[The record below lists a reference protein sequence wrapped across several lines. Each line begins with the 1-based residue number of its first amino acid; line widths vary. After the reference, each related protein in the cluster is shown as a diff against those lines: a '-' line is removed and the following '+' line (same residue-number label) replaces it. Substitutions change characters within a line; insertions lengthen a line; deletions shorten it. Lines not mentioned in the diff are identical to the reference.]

1 MVITEPWEHI
11 VIDNYYD
18 ADVFKTIQTEAKRFL
33 SKNIDRETRKQAFP
47 FPDNELLKQAIESNK
62 INESYFD
69 QLTYHRPYS
78 EISLFWE
85 VNFLRGPHRYPI
97 HDEAQRKV
105 LSCVVYVDPIE
116 NSGTRLYDK
125 NKKLIKEI
133 EWKPNRALIFA
144 AQDDVT
150 WHDYHCPRGSFRV
163 TINQFLERPRDEQT
177 A

>member
-33 SKNIDRETRKQAFP
+33 DKNIDRETRKQAFP

-62 INESYFD
+62 INSYFD

-85 VNFLRGPHRYPI
+85 VNFLRGSHR
-97 HDEAQRKV
+97 
-105 LSCVVYVDPIE
+105 LSD
-116 NSGTRLYDK
+116 T
-125 NKKLIKEI
+125 
-133 EWKPNRALIFA
+133 
-144 AQDDVT
+144 
-150 WHDYHCPRGSFRV
+150 
-163 TINQFLERPRDEQT
+163 
-177 A
+177 